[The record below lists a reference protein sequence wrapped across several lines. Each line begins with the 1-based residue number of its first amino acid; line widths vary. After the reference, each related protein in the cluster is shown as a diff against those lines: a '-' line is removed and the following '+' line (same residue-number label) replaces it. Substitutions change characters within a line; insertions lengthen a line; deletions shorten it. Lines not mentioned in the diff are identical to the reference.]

1 MDALITTSV
10 LDKGGEALK
19 DAYYLFQSGELQR
32 RNNTL
37 LLISKSG
44 RKHYIPVMKVD
55 SVHAFGNI
63 ILNSRLLD
71 FLSQMGIALHTYN
84 YYGNYTGTYYPKD
97 SNISGFL
104 HVKQAQYF
112 LDPKKRLEIAV
123 SIVHASIHNMIRIIT
138 RYSST
143 VPIMEELQCLHEF
156 KNAALSARSIHELM
170 GYEGS
175 ARKAYYQAFAKAL
188 DVDFEGRLKRPPKG
202 RLNALISFGNTLLY
216 TETVSRIYQTQLDP
230 SVSFLHEPSTR
241 RFSLC
246 LDLAEMFKPV
256 IVDRI
261 ISTLVGKNILN
272 DSDFD
277 DTFDGTYLSR
287 DGKRKFVELF
297 SRRLKETV
305 TYPRLKRKLSYRNI
319 IQQECYKLIKHLLG
333 IEPYSAFRV
342 WW

>member
-1 MDALITTSV
+1 
-10 LDKGGEALK
+10 LK
-19 DAYYLFQSGELQR
+19 DAYYLFQSGELKR
-32 RNNTL
+32 KDNTL

-44 RKHYIPVMKVD
+44 QKHYIPVMKVD

-71 FLSQMGIALHTYN
+71 FLSQMGIVLHAYN
-84 YYGNYTGTYYPKD
+84 YYGNYTGTYYPRD
-97 SNISGFL
+97 RNISGFL

-112 LDPKKRLEIAV
+112 LDPQERLAIAA

-138 RYSST
+138 RYSLN
-143 VPIMEELQCLHEF
+143 VPIMEELQYLHEF
-156 KNAALSARSIHELM
+156 KDVALSAQSIHELM

-188 DVDFEGRLKRPPKG
+188 GVDFEGRLKRPPKG

-230 SVSFLHEPSTR
+230 SISFLHEPGER

-246 LDLAEMFKPV
+246 LDLSEMFKPV

-261 ISTLVGKNILN
+261 ISTLIGKKILN

-277 DTFDGTYLSR
+277 DTFDGTYLSQ

-305 TYPRLKRKLSYRNI
+305 THPRLKRKISYRSM
-319 IQQECYKLIKHLLG
+319 IQQECYNLIKHLLG
-333 IEPYSAFRV
+333 IESYNAFRV